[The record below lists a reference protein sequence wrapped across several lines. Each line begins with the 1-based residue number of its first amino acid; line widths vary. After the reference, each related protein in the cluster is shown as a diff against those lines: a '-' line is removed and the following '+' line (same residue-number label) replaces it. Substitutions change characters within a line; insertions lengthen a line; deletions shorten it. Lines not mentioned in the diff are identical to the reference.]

1 MTMVERVMAGM
12 RATGL
17 DYADWHADS
26 KRELAVAALKA
37 MKDPSDEMLRKFLSD
52 GWDAMIDAALSEQP

>member
-1 MTMVERVMAGM
+1 MTMVDRLIVGM
-12 RATGL
+12 TATGL
-17 DYADWHADS
+17 DYSDWHPDP
-26 KRELAVAALKA
+26 KRELAIAALKA